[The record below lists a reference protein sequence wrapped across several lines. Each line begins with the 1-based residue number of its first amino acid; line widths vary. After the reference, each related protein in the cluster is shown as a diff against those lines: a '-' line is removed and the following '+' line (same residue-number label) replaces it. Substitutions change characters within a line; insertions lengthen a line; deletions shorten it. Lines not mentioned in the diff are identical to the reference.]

1 MNGKEIEFSGGFK
14 DLHTVSYENI
24 LKNNGFEVSVAK
36 TAIKIVSDL
45 REMKL
50 DLLDKNLCHSFI
62 L

>member
-1 MNGKEIEFSGGFK
+1 M
-14 DLHTVSYENI
+14 SYENI